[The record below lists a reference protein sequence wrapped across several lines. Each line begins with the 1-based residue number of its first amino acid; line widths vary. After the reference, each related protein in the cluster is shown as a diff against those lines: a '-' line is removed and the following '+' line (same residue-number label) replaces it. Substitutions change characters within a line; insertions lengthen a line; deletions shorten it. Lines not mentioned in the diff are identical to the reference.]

1 MRITNAMMINNTLN
15 NINRNKMQMD
25 KLNTQLS
32 TQKKIQRPSEDPI
45 TAIRSLRY
53 RSTLSEVGQYLDKNI
68 PDARSWL
75 SVTDDALTNTEGLI
89 EDIVYYC
96 QQGSNGINDT
106 SNRATIVETLGQY
119 RDQMYADANADV
131 AGRTIFTG
139 FKTDS
144 TLTYTADQPATSF
157 SITEDFTADDIKNF
171 SMVTNSVD
179 TSAINATSIPVSV
192 AGVGTPDYQAVHR
205 LRLGYDNLSTTNLSV
220 EIGGA
225 AVPAGTIQTRL
236 SSASNAY
243 TPGANE
249 ICYLSDTGELIFG
262 SNMFTSAVTANDI
275 SVSYD
280 KTGFL
285 KGELKP
291 ENYFNCTDKT
301 DSLKPVV
308 YTANQQDINYT
319 VNFNQTLKVNTEGKD
334 VFTHDMT
341 RDIDDLSSA
350 VSGVKDVEDKITKL
364 KGLLAT
370 QTAGTAQYNSL
381 STLIDLSNVEL
392 DYSKENMQQMFEKTI
407 TKFQDHQQRVSLLKS
422 DNGARTKRLDLNE
435 TRLKSQ
441 STTVTALKSK
451 NEDVDL
457 AAVAVEIKEA
467 ENIYDASLAA
477 ASKVVKKTLLDFI

>member
-15 NINRNKMQMD
+15 NINKNKAQMD

-53 RSTLSEVGQYLDKNI
+53 RSTLSEVEQYLDRNI

-75 SVTDDALTNTEGLI
+75 SITDDALENTEGLV

-106 SNRATIVETLGQY
+106 SNRATLVETLGQY
-119 RDQMYADANADV
+119 RDQIYADANADV

-144 TLTYTADQPATSF
+144 TLTYTADEPATAF
-157 SITEDFTADDIKNF
+157 SITQDFTAEDIKNF
-171 SMVTNSVD
+171 NMVTNSVD
-179 TSAINATSIPVSV
+179 TSAINATNIPVSV
-192 AGVGTPDYQAVHR
+192 VGVGTPNYESIHR
-205 LRLGYDNLSTTNLSV
+205 LRLGYDNLETTNMNIEV
-220 EIGGA
+220 GGV
-225 AVPAGTIQTRL
+225 AVPAANIQTRL

-262 SNMFTSAVTANDI
+262 TNMFANAVTANDI
-275 SVSYD
+275 SVTYEKS
-280 KTGFL
+280 GFL

-291 ENYFNCTDKT
+291 ENYFNCTDIT
-301 DSLKPVV
+301 DPLNPVV

-341 RDIDDLSSA
+341 RDIVDLSVA
-350 VSGVKDVEDKITKL
+350 VTKVKDVEDKITKL
-364 KGLLAT
+364 KELLAT
-370 QTAGTAQYNSL
+370 QTEGTPQHNAL
-381 STLIDLSNVEL
+381 SSLIDLSDVEL
-392 DYSKENMQQMFEKTI
+392 DYAKENMQLMFEKTI
-407 TKFQDHQQRVSLLKS
+407 TKFQDHQERVSLMKS

-435 TRLKSQ
+435 ERLKSQ
-441 STTVTALKSK
+441 ATTVTALKTK
-451 NEDVDL
+451 NENVDL
-457 AAVAVEIKEA
+457 TAVAVEISEA

-477 ASKVVKKTLLDFI
+477 AAKVVQKTLLDFI